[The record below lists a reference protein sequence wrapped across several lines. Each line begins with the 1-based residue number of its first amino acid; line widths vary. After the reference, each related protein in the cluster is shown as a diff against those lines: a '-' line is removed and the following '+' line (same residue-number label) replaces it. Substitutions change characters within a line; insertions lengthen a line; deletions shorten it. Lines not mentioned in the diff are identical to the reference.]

1 MTTKARLARWN
12 KATELPLVGVAL
24 IFIIAYAWDVI
35 GDLHGRA
42 DDAAQI
48 LIWATWG
55 IFGVDYL
62 VQLVLA
68 SRRWRWFYTHLF
80 DFFVVALPVLRPL
93 RLLRLV
99 VLWTVLQRVAAATL
113 RGRVVMYVLSS
124 GTLLVFIAALAVL
137 DVERHAPGAH
147 IRNFGEAL
155 WWAFVTITTVG
166 YGDFTPVTAAGRL
179 VAVGLMIAGVAL
191 LGVVTATLASW
202 LVSRVAVAEE
212 AEDTITR
219 AHLESLSAEIR
230 ALREELALSR
240 SETTN

>member
-1 MTTKARLARWN
+1 MTTHTRLERWN
-12 KATELPLVGVAL
+12 TATELPLVGVAL

-42 DDAAQI
+42 DDVAQTV
-48 LIWATWG
+48 IWATWG

-68 SRRWRWFYTHLF
+68 SRRWHWFYTHLF
-80 DFFVVALPVLRPL
+80 DFFIVALPVLRPL

-99 VLWTVLQRVAAATL
+99 ILWTVLQRVAAASL

-137 DVERHAPGAH
+137 DVERHASGAN

-212 AEDTITR
+212 TGDTVTR
-219 AHLESLSAEIR
+219 AHLDSLSVEIR
-230 ALREELALSR
+230 ALREELASSR
-240 SETTN
+240 SNTAS